1 MVRRLFLL
9 ASLLAAG
16 AAQAQSIPAPQASDS
31 WSRPA
36 PTSTT
41 GYRDAAPTSSSSA
54 PVSHFK
60 FKERRPAELPGN
72 AAQEHSGKAR
82 IGGMGEMGRDGRP
95 AVDCPATPMDP
106 ACH

>member
-1 MVRRLFLL
+1 MLRCSLPIAALL
-9 ASLLAAG
+9 VTG
-16 AAQAQSIPAPQASDS
+16 VVQAQSVPAPQASDS

-36 PTSTT
+36 PAATTS
-41 GYRDAAPTSSSSA
+41 YRDPAPISSHPPA
-54 PVSHFK
+54 SHFK
-60 FKERRPAELPGN
+60 FKERGPAGLPEN

-82 IGGMGEMGRDGRP
+82 VGGMGEVGRDGRP